1 MSVARSSVGSKIAG
15 VMLAIIGFASFGMRQ
30 SGALGNAPPWLVLV
44 EIAALVGIIVV
55 IASLARRH
63 QARKLRG
70 RIKSTTPRCPLCG
83 LDPSVDDSHIPPPAK
98 RCIECG
104 RVTPQR

>member
-1 MSVARSSVGSKIAG
+1 MSAARSTVGSKIAG

-30 SGALGNAPPWLVLV
+30 SGALGSAPPWLVLV
-44 EIAALVGIIVV
+44 EIAAVVGIIVI
-55 IASLARRH
+55 IASLAQRH
-63 QARKLRG
+63 QAMKLRG
-70 RIKSTTPRCPLCG
+70 RIKSTAPRCPLCG
-83 LDPSVDDSHIPPPAK
+83 LDPSVDDSDVPPPAK

>member
-1 MSVARSSVGSKIAG
+1 ML
-15 VMLAIIGFASFGMRQ
+15 LAIVGFASFGVRQ
-30 SGALGNAPPWLVLV
+30 SGALGNVPPWLVLV
-44 EIAALVGIIVV
+44 ELAALVGIVAI
-55 IASLARRH
+55 ITSLARRH

-104 RVTPQR
+104 RVTPER